1 MYAVCA
7 LRAAHHHS
15 MSTLEDVLEG
25 KDYAFPVE
33 VPAFLPAMFHP
44 KKLITYAP
52 RIGPWSKAAA
62 AI

>member
-1 MYAVCA
+1 
-7 LRAAHHHS
+7 